1 MSIASKKRKQLEREG
16 RLLKEGRDRQ
26 AKYAKM
32 NSLNKCGHCKA
43 QFMMFDSL
51 KNQKVFKI
59 NRYTK
64 GQIGEV
70 ITTMGSR
77 Q

>member
-1 MSIASKKRKQLEREG
+1 MSVASKKRKQLEREAKLV
-16 RLLKEGRDRQ
+16 REGRERQ

-32 NSLNKCGHCKA
+32 NDINKCGHCKA
-43 QFMMFDSL
+43 QFLMMDGL
-51 KNQKVFKI
+51 KDVKNPKI

-70 ITTMGSR
+70 ICSSGAKE
-77 Q
+77 